1 MMEGLETID
10 FTGGE
15 GLLDKERNLQKEYD
29 GQLNIREGKQP
40 TAFRAGQHQLPGAVL
55 ADRETH
61 KQH

>member
-40 TAFRAGQHQLPGAVL
+40 TAFRANQHQFPGAVL